1 MRHSEEA
8 NRSHLRGCGSQAPFR
23 SGAHPSRPSS
33 HAGSRFVSLA
43 ARLRTLRAALAAAA
57 IAAVPALAPAPAAGQ
72 TVPELVTPDALRVC
86 ADPANMPLSNRKG
99 EGFENRIAEI
109 VAAELKVPLRYYWLP
124 QGPGFVRNTLGLRL
138 CDLIIGYAAGTELV
152 QHSNPYYTSIYA
164 MLVKRDGPLAGI
176 RQLSDP
182 RLKGKRIGMPAATP
196 PADHLA
202 EHGLVDQVR
211 PYALLVDRRYES
223 PADEM
228 VADLLADRIDVAI
241 LWGANAGPL
250 AKAHPELELVPLT
263 GEAPRPAMAYRI
275 TMAMRPNEIE
285 WKRTINT
292 VLRRREAEI
301 TRALLDSG
309 VPLVDEEGKVVLGE
323 GQKP

>member
-1 MRHSEEA
+1 MQTG
-8 NRSHLRGCGSQAPFR
+8 L
-23 SGAHPSRPSS
+23 
-33 HAGSRFVSLA
+33 HALPAGLA
-43 ARLRTLRAALAAAA
+43 ACMFVVASAG
-57 IAAVPALAPAPAAGQ
+57 LAPAPAVAQ

-86 ADPANMPLSNRKG
+86 ADPANMPFSNRKG

-109 VAAELKVPLRYYWLP
+109 VAAELKIPVRYYWLS

-152 QHSNPYYTSIYA
+152 QHSNPYYTSIFTL
-164 MLVKRDGPLAGI
+164 LVKRDGPLAGI

-182 RLKGKRIGMPAATP
+182 RLKGKRIGMTAATP

-202 EHGLVDQVR
+202 QYGLIDQVR
-211 PYALLVDRRYES
+211 PYALLVDRRYEA

-228 VADLLADRIDVAI
+228 AADLLADRIDVAI
-241 LWGANAGPL
+241 LWGPNAGPL
-250 AKAHPELELVPLT
+250 ARAHPELELVPLT
-263 GEAPRPAMAYRI
+263 GEAARPAMSYRI

-292 VLRRREAEI
+292 VLRRREADI
-301 TRALLDSG
+301 TRVLMDHG
-309 VPLVDEEGKVVLGE
+309 VPLVDEEGRVILDE
-323 GQKP
+323 GRRP